1 MIENPAHSWRCID
14 DTPNQPVPWLGG
26 AGKPLFPRQP
36 PLKLF
41 PLVLLIPSISSIVAL
56 FKVLQLRLAAPH
68 AAFFSWENFVYPL
81 PLMACALEAPH
92 ARVRA
97 RTHKIV
103 HCPLFSPKTVSL
115 FRTHSG
121 EDTLALLKPRTLL
134 AQYRQH
140 SKPATSVFGARGG
153 AGIHPAFSP
162 EHKSINH
169 FP

>member
-1 MIENPAHSWRCID
+1 MALYRRHPKPASS
-14 DTPNQPVPWLGG
+14 VVGG
-26 AGKPLFPRQP
+26 RGEAVISPPT

-41 PLVLLIPSISSIVAL
+41 PLVLLIPSISSLVTL

-68 AAFFSWENFVYPL
+68 AAFFSWENFVYPS
-81 PLMACALEAPH
+81 PLMACGREAPH

-103 HCPLFSPKTVSL
+103 HCAPFSPKTVSL

-121 EDTLALLKPRTLL
+121 EATLALLKPRTLL

-162 EHKSINH
+162 S
-169 FP
+169 